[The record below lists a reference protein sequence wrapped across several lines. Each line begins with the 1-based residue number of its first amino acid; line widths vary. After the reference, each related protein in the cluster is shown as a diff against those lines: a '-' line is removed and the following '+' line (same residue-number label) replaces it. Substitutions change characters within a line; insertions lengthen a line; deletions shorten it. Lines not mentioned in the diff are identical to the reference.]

1 MPLLIFKIPQFH
13 PTHAPPY
20 LQNSTVLP
28 YTCSSLSLKFHS
40 FTLHMPLLIFKIFV
54 SYRLIIKHL
63 PYLYSLK
70 NLFHILTTISNWKST
85 LLIWQLTVPHKNKN
99 QFSNPLKYNS
109 SLLLSGSCII
119 PWNTKLAE
127 VDTFWWNVKLY
138 LFLILWND
146 RVKWFLF
153 L

>member
-1 MPLLIFKIPQFH
+1 MYLTHSYIINTLNHFALTVFLLILKRKSFFNQ
-13 PTHAPPY
+13 
-20 LQNSTVLP
+20 L
-28 YTCSSLSLKFHS
+28 SLKLLKFHS

-54 SYRLIIKHL
+54 SYKLIIKHL

-70 NLFHILTTISNWKST
+70 NLFHILTKISNWKST

-119 PWNTKLAE
+119 P
-127 VDTFWWNVKLY
+127 
-138 LFLILWND
+138 
-146 RVKWFLF
+146 
-153 L
+153 